1 GCALYKAR
9 PRNKKAGMEIG
20 GDRGLYDLGAQ
31 AGFQEFGTSGLE
43 FRVFP
48 GLHRTFAVIMDDQ
61 GTLFGLFEGM
71 LTDIDQG
78 RADTVKRV
86 DIIADKY
93 CLHMAYRLFL
103 KKDML

>member
-1 GCALYKAR
+1 
-9 PRNKKAGMEIG
+9 MEIG

-78 RADTVKRV
+78 RDDMVKGV
-86 DIIADKY
+86 DIIVEKY
-93 CLHMAYRLFL
+93 YLSLVYRLFL
-103 KKDML
+103 KKDIL